1 MTRHEAREQAF
12 FVLFE
17 KIFNDD
23 FTISQIIE
31 NAQDA
36 DLIKINS
43 FAEKTLKIA
52 EDNAENIDALISE
65 HSKQWSIER
74 LPKVSLA
81 VLRLAV
87 GEIKFNDEVPESV
100 SVNEAVEL
108 AKTYGTA
115 EDASF
120 VNGLLSSILKAR

>member
-23 FTISQIIE
+23 LTISQIIE

-52 EDNAENIDALISE
+52 EDNAEVIDALISE
-65 HSKQWSIER
+65 NSKQWSLER

-81 VLRLAV
+81 VLRLAI
-87 GEIKFNDEVPESV
+87 GEIKFNDEVPVSV

-120 VNGLLSSILKAR
+120 VNGLLSSIIKA

>member
-1 MTRHEAREQAF
+1 M
-12 FVLFE
+12 
-17 KIFNDD
+17 
-23 FTISQIIE
+23 
-31 NAQDA
+31 
-36 DLIKINS
+36 
-43 FAEKTLKIA
+43 
-52 EDNAENIDALISE
+52 ISE

-87 GEIKFNDEVPESV
+87 GEIKYNDEVPESV

-120 VNGLLSSILKAR
+120 VNGLLSSVLKA